1 MNCPI
6 CEQALGKK
14 PVVFQKKYFPRLPED
29 QAICKGCYESWQEG
43 DVYNM
48 LAPAEGDK
56 KEIKRDYIALHEQK
70 LIQRY
75 KKVQGW
81 VVFYLLLLI
90 PFTAFTVL
98 GRSFTSLNTIDI
110 IKIILFWMLIGWL
123 IAADVTAS
131 RFLKLKRE
139 DMAVDAGRITLQ
151 AQELRQ
157 RYSKLRIGGL
167 ILLSIY
173 GVMGT
178 IKISPDQFAI
188 NINILQWI
196 FIGGLLSA
204 DWAIRR
210 LFEIGAMT
218 PEEKEILAEKVKP
231 ARCGICDAVQPFEVH
246 SLRGGYFP
254 EGAVLLKDS
263 YPDLPH
269 DAYVCEKCKGKHPST
284 KAIYDYLIR
293 VAARQREQ

>member
-1 MNCPI
+1 MSCPI

-14 PVVFQKKYFPRLPED
+14 PVVFQKQYFPRLPKD
-29 QAICKGCYESWQEG
+29 QAICKGCYESWPEG

-48 LAPAEGDK
+48 LAPEEGDR
-56 KEIKRDYIALHEQK
+56 KEIKRDYVALHEQK

-75 KKVQGW
+75 KKVKGW

-90 PFTAFTVL
+90 PFTVL
-98 GRSFTSLNTIDI
+98 GRSFKSLITIDI
-110 IKIILFWMLIGWL
+110 INILFWILIGWL

-139 DMAVDAGRITLQ
+139 SMVVDTGRVTLQ

-167 ILLSIY
+167 ILVSIY
-173 GVMGT
+173 AVLGT
-178 IKISPDQFAI
+178 IKISPGHFAI
-188 NINILQWI
+188 NFNILQWL

-204 DWAIRR
+204 DGAIRR
-210 LFEIGAMT
+210 LFVIGAMS
-218 PEEKEILAEKVKP
+218 PEEKEMLAEKVKP
-231 ARCGICDAVQPFEVH
+231 ARCGICDAVQPFEVG
-246 SLRGGYFP
+246 SLRGGHFP
-254 EGAVLLKDS
+254 EGVVLLKDS

-269 DAYVCEKCKGKHPST
+269 DTYVCEKCRAKHPST

-293 VAARQREQ
+293 VAARQGRPES